1 MFHVL
6 IVVGSG
12 RMMSVNDNTD
22 KAVSLLREAAIL
34 LSGGRESEGN
44 QDTASSTVGRSL
56 TSRETVVTNSVS
68 SSNHD
73 QNPGTSTCPKRSE
86 TKSLPPAKRN
96 RPSGGGYYRVRE
108 TWTREFL
115 CVPNKADKLNLLAAG
130 LGRKKLSFGNRD
142 DAQTFKRKME
152 DAYPKLKLGGGFDL
166 LRSGVHPGE
175 LLIIKPSPLGYT
187 VPFLRDYAG
196 LGQALIYVRPIQQN
210 LDMSEVKQEVVS
222 FALNYN

>member
-56 TSRETVVTNSVS
+56 TSPETVVTNSVS

-73 QNPGTSTCPKRSE
+73 QNRV
-86 TKSLPPAKRN
+86 LQN
-96 RPSGGGYYRVRE
+96 SGH
-108 TWTREFL
+108 F
-115 CVPNKADKLNLLAAG
+115 LLATDQLTLVHQLTPKG
-130 LGRKKLSFGNRD
+130 QRRNHFLQRKE
-142 DAQTFKRKME
+142 TF
-152 DAYPKLKLGGGFDL
+152 
-166 LRSGVHPGE
+166 
-175 LLIIKPSPLGYT
+175 
-187 VPFLRDYAG
+187 
-196 LGQALIYVRPIQQN
+196 
-210 LDMSEVKQEVVS
+210 
-222 FALNYN
+222 

>member
-1 MFHVL
+1 
-6 IVVGSG
+6 
-12 RMMSVNDNTD
+12 MMSVNDNTD

-56 TSRETVVTNSVS
+56 TSPETVVTNSVS

-73 QNPGTSTCPKRSE
+73 QNRVLQNFRSLFAGYRSTNPGTSTCPKRSE

-115 CVPNKADKLNLLAAG
+115 CMANKDAQVVPNKASCYLW
-130 LGRKKLSFGNRD
+130 
-142 DAQTFKRKME
+142 
-152 DAYPKLKLGGGFDL
+152 
-166 LRSGVHPGE
+166 
-175 LLIIKPSPLGYT
+175 
-187 VPFLRDYAG
+187 
-196 LGQALIYVRPIQQN
+196 
-210 LDMSEVKQEVVS
+210 
-222 FALNYN
+222 